1 MCLRTRLAILVL
13 TPVFVTNASLS
24 ALQSPSRPVASPS
37 DPAVDAYTT
46 FVKGK
51 KLTVPVD
58 RTFVV
63 AALDRLVS
71 AVEALALRRETPDER
86 LLSSAHKVRREI
98 RRLQPIAGDSRLQI
112 KERWNVFQEVAR
124 LVADVSREIGPP
136 GAREG
141 VTAALLTAA
150 DGLDYD
156 YSLQS
161 QQSNIEMYFDL
172 ASRTLRQITG
182 GPASG
187 DAARHRP

>member
-1 MCLRTRLAILVL
+1 MRLQTRLAILVL
-13 TPVFVTNASLS
+13 SATVFVTHAHLS
-24 ALQSPSRPVASPS
+24 ALQSPSLPVASPS

-46 FVKGK
+46 FVQGKG
-51 KLTVPVD
+51 LAVPVD
-58 RTFVV
+58 RAFVV

-71 AVEALALRRETPDER
+71 AAEALALRRESPDER

-98 RRLQPIAGDSRLQI
+98 RRLQPIVGDSRSQV
-112 KERWNVFQEVAR
+112 KDRWNVFQEVAQ

-141 VTAALLTAA
+141 VTAALLRAA

-161 QQSNIEMYFDL
+161 QQSNLEIYFDL
-172 ASRTLRQITG
+172 ASRALRQMM
-182 GPASG
+182 P
-187 DAARHRP
+187 

>member
-1 MCLRTRLAILVL
+1 MRHRARLAILVF
-13 TPVFVTNASLS
+13 TAVFLPHASLS
-24 ALQSPSRPVASPS
+24 AVQSPSRPVASPS

-46 FVKGK
+46 FVEGK
-51 KLTVPVD
+51 KLAVPVD

-71 AVEALALRRETPDER
+71 AVEALALRRENPDEK
-86 LLSSAHKVRREI
+86 LLSSAHTVRREI
-98 RRLQPIAGDSRLQI
+98 RRLQPIVGDSPPRI

-136 GAREG
+136 GARKG

-156 YSLQS
+156 YSLRS
-161 QQSNIEMYFDL
+161 QPNNIEIYFDL
-172 ASRTLRQITG
+172 ASRALKQMM
-182 GPASG
+182 P
-187 DAARHRP
+187 